1 MPKLW
6 SSQSEERKRRCLG
19 LQKMRLQIHR
29 WSLHSSHEAGSSGK
43 TLGQGSACR
52 RDRKGRNSSS
62 ASRRRNRLNSPIS
75 WAIHELFF
83 FFNIISKLVFN
94 VKAKATVRLKFSPK
108 QRQIILNSLKPEIS
122 NPASHRSRAK
132 LYTKNGMV
140 ILQIE
145 ANDSTALR
153 ASLNSYL
160 RWINSILNVLETLKA
175 HQQLC
180 E

>member
-1 MPKLW
+1 MPKLRP
-6 SSQSEERKRRCLG
+6 SQSEERKCRRLG
-19 LQKMRLQIHR
+19 LQKMRFQIHR
-29 WSLHSSHEAGSSGK
+29 RSLHSSHEVGSSGK
-43 TLGQGSACR
+43 TLGQRSACR
-52 RDRKGRNSSS
+52 RGRKGRNSSS
-62 ASRRRNRLNSPIS
+62 ASCRRRNRLNSPIS

-83 FFNIISKLVFN
+83 NIVSKLVFN

-108 QRQIILNSLKPEIS
+108 QRQIILNSLKPEIL

-132 LYTKNGMV
+132 LYTENGMV